1 MIMSFKQRKIK
12 FKVAGYGFLGQ
23 YLPSLSINYFAID
36 KDFEKLA
43 MKWRHYLFY
52 LQPYFSTLGTV
63 LPKSFTGT
71 FSSNSRL
78 IVCEA

>member
-1 MIMSFKQRKIK
+1 MVFQ
-12 FKVAGYGFLGQ
+12 GQ
-23 YLPSLSINYFAID
+23 YLPSLNINYFAID
-36 KDFEKLA
+36 KDFQKLA

-52 LQPYFSTLGTV
+52 LPLYFSTLGTV

-78 IVCEA
+78 TLCEA